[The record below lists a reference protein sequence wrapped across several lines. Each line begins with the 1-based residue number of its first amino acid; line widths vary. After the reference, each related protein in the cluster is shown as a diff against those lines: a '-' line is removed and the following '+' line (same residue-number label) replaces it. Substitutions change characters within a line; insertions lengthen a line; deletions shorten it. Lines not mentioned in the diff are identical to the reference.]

1 MIDFELDMDVESI
14 LSEGFDKPFEDLFNI
29 QNFSVELDEISKNNI
44 DEIFTEQFNLNESFS
59 VNLSKNKIEDID
71 SIFKEEFVPNLG
83 MSFNID
89 LNSVKKL
96 NDSDF
101 RKHFKLIQNFSIN
114 LNENK
119 IEDIDSIFKEDF
131 HQPIPEIVVLESDTT
146 PLEPQQ
152 QNNIFDVCLDSL
164 GNIDDLVFEEHF
176 KEEENYDYSIIDKL
190 KKDLNSRKILTR
202 EEREQIPENE
212 PDVFSIEEDKKEI
225 ISIEENLKKSE
236 SVIKENSFYKI
247 VEIDQSELK
256 NIPTKVETS
265 VDTSYR
271 EEVDQ
276 KILELES
283 KYEDLLQKTK
293 DGYEDRLSKMVNDFS
308 DFRNHITNQVTR
320 MSFIASSSAGGGA
333 VNILDMDDV
342 DKSNLQN
349 GYIPSYNNALKKFEF
364 INPANIG
371 SSASF
376 DSMQADVF
384 TISQSDLDNSYLD
397 LSASVDSNYYELS
410 EFHINGVVNI
420 YSTNYTFL
428 SATRVDISNLLLDV
442 GDVVRIIYIKT

>member
-1 MIDFELDMDVESI
+1 MIEFELDIVESI
-14 LSEGFDKPFEDLFNI
+14 LSEGFDKSFEELFNI
-29 QNFSVELDEISKNNI
+29 QNFSVELNETHENGL
-44 DEIFTEQFNLNESFS
+44 DEIFNKEFDLNKNFSINLNE
-59 VNLSKNKIEDID
+59 NKIQDID

-101 RKHFKLIQNFSIN
+101 RNHFKLIQNFSIN

-119 IEDIDSIFKEDF
+119 IQDIDSIFKEEF
-131 HQPIPEIVVLESDTT
+131 HQPIPKLQVLENDATT
-146 PLEPQQ
+146 PNSQQ
-152 QNNIFDVCLDSL
+152 QNNIFDICLDSL
-164 GNIDDLVFEEHF
+164 ENVDDLIFEEHF
-176 KEEENYDYSIIDKL
+176 KEDESYDYNIINKL
-190 KKDLNSRKILTR
+190 KKDFSSRKILTR

-212 PDVFSIEEDKKEI
+212 SDIFSIESDSKEK
-225 ISIEENLKKSE
+225 ISIEDSLEEFK

-247 VEIDQSELK
+247 VEIDQSELR

-276 KILELES
+276 KIIDLES

-293 DGYEDRLSKMVNDFS
+293 DGYEDKLSKMVDDFS
-308 DFRNHITNQVTR
+308 SFRNHITQQVTR

-342 DKSNLQN
+342 NKTNLQN
-349 GYIPSYNNALKKFEF
+349 GYVLSYNNFSKKFEF

-384 TISQSDLDNSYLD
+384 TITQNDLDNSYID
-397 LSASVDSNYYELS
+397 LSASADSKYYELS
-410 EFHINGVVNI
+410 EFHINGIVNVHQ
-420 YSTNYTFL
+420 TNYTFL
-428 SATRVDISNLLLDV
+428 SPNRVDISNLILDI
-442 GDVVRIIYIKT
+442 GDIIRIVYIKT

>member
-1 MIDFELDMDVESI
+1 MIEFKLDIVESI
-14 LSEGFDKPFEDLFNI
+14 LSEGFDKSFEELFNI
-29 QNFSVELDEISKNNI
+29 QNFSVELNETHENGL
-44 DEIFTEQFNLNESFS
+44 DEIFNKEFDLNKNFS
-59 VNLSKNKIEDID
+59 INLSENKIQDID

-101 RKHFKLIQNFSIN
+101 RNHFKLIQNFSIN

-119 IEDIDSIFKEDF
+119 IQDIDSIFKEEF
-131 HQPIPEIVVLESDTT
+131 HQPIPKLQVLENDATT
-146 PLEPQQ
+146 PNSQQ
-152 QNNIFDVCLDSL
+152 QNNIFDICLDSL
-164 GNIDDLVFEEHF
+164 ENVDDLIFEEHF
-176 KEEENYDYSIIDKL
+176 KEDESYDYNIINKL
-190 KKDLNSRKILTR
+190 KKDFSSRKILTR

-212 PDVFSIEEDKKEI
+212 SDIFSIESDSKDK
-225 ISIEENLKKSE
+225 ISIEDSLEESKSI
-236 SVIKENSFYKI
+236 IKENSFYKI
-247 VEIDQSELK
+247 VEIDQSELR

-276 KILELES
+276 KIIDLES

-293 DGYEDRLSKMVNDFS
+293 DGYEDKLSKMVDDFS
-308 DFRNHITNQVTR
+308 SFRNHITQQVTR

-342 DKSNLQN
+342 NKTNLQN
-349 GYIPSYNNALKKFEF
+349 GYVLSYNNFSKKFEF

-384 TISQSDLDNSYLD
+384 TITQNDLDNSYID
-397 LSASVDSNYYELS
+397 LSASADSKYYELS
-410 EFHINGVVNI
+410 EFHINGIVNVHQ
-420 YSTNYTFL
+420 TNYTFL
-428 SATRVDISNLLLDV
+428 SPNRVDISNLILDI
-442 GDVVRIIYIKT
+442 GDIIRIVYIKT

>member
-1 MIDFELDMDVESI
+1 MIEFKLDIVESI
-14 LSEGFDKPFEDLFNI
+14 LSEGFDKSFEELFNI
-29 QNFSVELDEISKNNI
+29 QNFSVELNETHENGL
-44 DEIFTEQFNLNESFS
+44 DEIFNKEFDLNKNFS
-59 VNLSKNKIEDID
+59 INLSENKIKDID

-101 RKHFKLIQNFSIN
+101 RNHFKLIQNFSIN

-119 IEDIDSIFKEDF
+119 IQDIDSIFKEEF
-131 HQPIPEIVVLESDTT
+131 HKPIPKLQVLENDATT
-146 PLEPQQ
+146 PNSQQ
-152 QNNIFDVCLDSL
+152 QNNIFDICLDSL
-164 GNIDDLVFEEHF
+164 ENVDDLIFEEHF
-176 KEEENYDYSIIDKL
+176 KEDESYDYNIINKL
-190 KKDLNSRKILTR
+190 KKDFSSRKILTR

-212 PDVFSIEEDKKEI
+212 SDIFSIESDSKDK
-225 ISIEENLKKSE
+225 ISIEDSLEESKSI
-236 SVIKENSFYKI
+236 IKENSFYKI
-247 VEIDQSELK
+247 VEIDQSELR

-276 KILELES
+276 KIIDLES

-293 DGYEDRLSKMVNDFS
+293 DGYEDKLSKMVDDFS
-308 DFRNHITNQVTR
+308 SFRNHITQQVTR

-342 DKSNLQN
+342 NKTNLQN
-349 GYIPSYNNALKKFEF
+349 GYVLSYNNFSKKFEF

-384 TISQSDLDNSYLD
+384 TITQNDLDNSYID
-397 LSASVDSNYYELS
+397 LSASADSKYYELS
-410 EFHINGVVNI
+410 EFHINGIVNVHQ
-420 YSTNYTFL
+420 TNYTFL
-428 SATRVDISNLLLDV
+428 SPNRVDISNLILDI
-442 GDVVRIIYIKT
+442 GDIIRIVYIKT

>member
-1 MIDFELDMDVESI
+1 MIDFKLDIDIESN
-14 LSEGFDKPFEDLFNI
+14 LLEGFDKSFEDVFNI
-29 QNFSVELDEISKNNI
+29 QNFSVELNENPKNDI
-44 DEIFTEQFNLNESFS
+44 DEVFMENFNLNKNFS
-59 VNLSKNKIEDID
+59 INLSENEIKDID
-71 SIFKEEFVPNLG
+71 SIFKEEFAPNLG

-89 LNSVKKL
+89 LNPIKNS

-101 RKHFKLIQNFSIN
+101 RNHFKLLQNFSIN
-114 LNENK
+114 LSENEIK
-119 IEDIDSIFKEDF
+119 DIDSIFKEEF
-131 HQPIPEIVVLESDTT
+131 YQPIPELTVLENDIIL
-146 PLEPQQ
+146 PEIKK
-152 QNNIFDVCLDSL
+152 QNDIFDICLDSM
-164 GNIDDLVFEEHF
+164 GNVDDLIFEDYF
-176 KEEENYDYSIIDKL
+176 KEDVNYDYGIINKL

-212 PDVFSIEEDKKEI
+212 SIISSIELDKKETLSIEED
-225 ISIEENLKKSE
+225 LRKSE

-256 NIPTKVETS
+256 NTPTKVETS

-276 KILELES
+276 KIIDLES

-293 DGYEDRLSKMVNDFS
+293 DGYEDKLSKIVDDFS
-308 DFRNHITNQVTR
+308 SFRNHITQQVTR

-342 DKSNLQN
+342 NKTNLQN
-349 GYIPSYNNALKKFEF
+349 GYVLSYNNFSKKFEF

-384 TISQSDLDNSYLD
+384 TITQNDLDNSYID
-397 LSASVDSNYYELS
+397 LSAPADSNYYELS
-410 EFHINGVVNI
+410 EFHINGIVNVHQ
-420 YSTNYTFL
+420 TNYTFL
-428 SATRVDISNLLLDV
+428 SSNRVDISNLILDV
-442 GDVVRIIYIKT
+442 GDIIRIVYIKT